1 MKKSDVFFA
10 GKKEK
15 RISHSVS
22 HELQSRYGSTI
33 IPIQASVSLW

>member
-22 HELQSRYGSTI
+22 HELQSSTV
-33 IPIQASVSLW
+33 A